1 MAEKTTT
8 SNSLIQKFPKKLAA
22 FFTLIFIAPIVASY
36 FILIMCHV
44 FEFNEMVKTIF
55 SPFSIISA
63 VLFAVYL
70 VLLYRFFK
78 KKILTFH
85 ASQKSVDEVNKFIK
99 KFENITL
106 ASAVLS
112 AFIFPI
118 ILKVSSMIVGL
129 TFESFPIFTCAVG
142 TVFSYSLLF

>member
-8 SNSLIQKFPKKLAA
+8 SNSLIKEFPKKLAV
-22 FFTLIFIAPIVASY
+22 FFSLIFITPIVASY
-36 FILIMCHV
+36 FILLMCHV

-70 VLLYRFFK
+70 VLLYRSFQ

-106 ASAVLS
+106 ALKCT
-112 AFIFPI
+112 PI
-118 ILKVSSMIVGL
+118 IGH
-129 TFESFPIFTCAVG
+129 FN
-142 TVFSYSLLF
+142 

>member
-70 VLLYRFFK
+70 VLLYRFLKDKLFVCG
-78 KKILTFH
+78 KILK
-85 ASQKSVDEVNKFIK
+85 QKAKQMCLLLGNKIK
-99 KFENITL
+99 SIF
-106 ASAVLS
+106 
-112 AFIFPI
+112 AFKIKRKSKSDVEI
-118 ILKVSSMIVGL
+118 K
-129 TFESFPIFTCAVG
+129 TE
-142 TVFSYSLLF
+142 

>member
-1 MAEKTTT
+1 MAEKTTV

-22 FFTLIFIAPIVASY
+22 FFTLIFVAPIVASY
-36 FILIMCHV
+36 FILLMCHV

-70 VLLYRFFK
+70 VLLYRFFQ

-85 ASQKSVDEVNKFIK
+85 ASQKSMDEVNKFIK
-99 KFENITL
+99 KSENITL

-118 ILKVSSMIVGL
+118 IVKVSGMIVGL
-129 TFESFPIFTCAVG
+129 TLESFTIFTCAV
-142 TVFSYSLLF
+142 